1 MDEGRLDRAIARIE
15 SAARRIT
22 AAGANLGT
30 TASASE
36 LAERHE
42 RLRGQAAA
50 ALEELDRLILELDR

>member
-15 SAARRIT
+15 SAARRIA
-22 AAGANLGT
+22 AAGADQRA

-42 RLRGQAAA
+42 RLRAQATA
-50 ALEELDRLILELDR
+50 ALEELDRLILELDH